1 MVDQK
6 LLTAFLAVTTLA
18 VLIQTG
24 ILVGLWFV
32 SNKISR
38 QADKALELSRNL
50 VGPVQNS
57 AASLQTVADRIAEY
71 SHKAQSWLKSRAA

>member
-6 LLTAFLAVTTLA
+6 LLTAFLAVTALA

-24 ILVGLWFV
+24 KVVGLWFV
-32 SNKISR
+32 SNKMSR
-38 QADKALELSRNL
+38 QADKALELTRSL

-57 AASLQTVADRIAEY
+57 ATNVQAAAARIAEY

>member
-32 SNKISR
+32 SNKMSR
-38 QADKALELSRNL
+38 QADKALELTRNL

-57 AASLQTVADRIAEY
+57 VASFQAVADRIAEY
-71 SHKAQSWLKSRAA
+71 SHKAQSWLKSHAA